1 MFPFKVR
8 FSRTLKEQIHLE
20 QVPHLLD
27 ISRDILSEAGADY
40 FSKENNRLKFDNRL
54 FKLTWNWELMVPI
67 DAGFVEI
74 ELDNNSSAKIR
85 YSITLT
91 RIWVI
96 STLVAIIVWI
106 SDNDIIG
113 PLIAFGAL
121 GVLNWVIAV
130 LRHWGFLYTMTDEII
145 DNIKKDK
152 K

>member
-1 MFPFKVR
+1 VFPLKVR
-8 FSRTLKEQIHLE
+8 FSRTIKEQIHLE

-54 FKLTWNWELMVPI
+54 FKLTWNWNLMIPI

-74 ELDNNSSAKIR
+74 ELDNNSYAKIR

-96 STLVAIIVWI
+96 SALVAIIVWI
-106 SDNDIIG
+106 ADSDVIG
-113 PLIAFGAL
+113 PLMAFGTL
-121 GVLNWVIAV
+121 GVLNWLIVV
-130 LRHWGFLYTMTDEII
+130 LRHWIFLNTMTDKMI
-145 DNIKKDK
+145 DNLMKD
-152 K
+152 